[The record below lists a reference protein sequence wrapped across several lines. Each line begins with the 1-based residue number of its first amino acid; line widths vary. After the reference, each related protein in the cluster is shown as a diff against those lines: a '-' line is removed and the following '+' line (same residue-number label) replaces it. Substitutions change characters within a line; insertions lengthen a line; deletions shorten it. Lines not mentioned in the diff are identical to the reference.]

1 MAVRP
6 MRAGD
11 RAQIIYMMR
20 ALWDDFDDDD
30 SELQRGNVFVWERDN
45 GALGGFASYSLRPFA
60 DGCDGRPVPYLEGWW
75 VAPDLRRSG
84 VGRQLV
90 EAVEAWARAGGHREL
105 ASDAHA
111 DNTGSVS
118 AHAALG
124 FEETERLV
132 LFRKRLA

>member
-1 MAVRP
+1 
-6 MRAGD
+6 MRAKD

-20 ALWDDFDDDD
+20 ALWEDFDDDD
-30 SELQRGNVFVWERDN
+30 SELERGQVFVWERDN
-45 GALGGFASYSLRPFA
+45 GALGGFATYSLRPFA
-60 DGCDGRPVPYLEGWW
+60 DGCDSRPVPYLEGWW

-90 EAVEAWARAGGHREL
+90 EAVEAWARARGHREL
-105 ASDAHA
+105 ASDAELV
-111 DNTGSVS
+111 NEISLS

-132 LFRKRLA
+132 LFRKRLP